1 MDDSSS
7 SEQLRA
13 LLDFADESLC
23 LFSLANHHLVVS
35 NAGAEKFLCELNSV
49 ESPCTLPSFLGLFLG
64 RLEVQSVMQD
74 IEARRSEKQAYLLDA
89 MSVTREGQH
98 FQVGGKLHCFD
109 KHDAILLRV
118 KVHKAQHGTNQ
129 GSSLRVFSASWLP
142 AHCRIYQTSCT
153 RSGVAS
159 QGGSLSQ
166 FCTSPSP
173 DGHAAPPVRMRRKS
187 QVLKQLSS
195 GPAIEVLLADPHVVG
210 LLEASEDLKAWDPFE
225 LARATNH
232 RPLAT
237 LTLWCL
243 RKSGLIRHFSLPE
256 EKLIPFLNTVES
268 SYLENP
274 YHNRT
279 HAADVTRSIHLML
292 TSGVRQLLDE
302 EQQLS
307 LYLAAA
313 AHDINHGGLNN
324 TFLRLTHVCP
334 KYHPPAAVHVSV
346 CVYPCVAVSV
356 E

>member
-1 MDDSSS
+1 
-7 SEQLRA
+7 
-13 LLDFADESLC
+13 
-23 LFSLANHHLVVS
+23 
-35 NAGAEKFLCELNSV
+35 
-49 ESPCTLPSFLGLFLG
+49 
-64 RLEVQSVMQD
+64 
-74 IEARRSEKQAYLLDA
+74 
-89 MSVTREGQH
+89 
-98 FQVGGKLHCFD
+98 
-109 KHDAILLRV
+109 
-118 KVHKAQHGTNQ
+118 
-129 GSSLRVFSASWLP
+129 
-142 AHCRIYQTSCT
+142 
-153 RSGVAS
+153 
-159 QGGSLSQ
+159 
-166 FCTSPSP
+166 
-173 DGHAAPPVRMRRKS
+173 MRRKS

-210 LLEASEDLKAWDPFE
+210 LLEATEDLKAWDPFE